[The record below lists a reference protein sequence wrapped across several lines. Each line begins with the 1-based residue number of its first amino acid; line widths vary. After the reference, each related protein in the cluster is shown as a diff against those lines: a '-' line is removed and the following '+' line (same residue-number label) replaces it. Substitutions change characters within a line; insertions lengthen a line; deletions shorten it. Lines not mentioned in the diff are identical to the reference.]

1 MRIVAGK
8 FRGHGLAAP
17 KDLTI
22 RPTSDR
28 VREAL
33 FNILQHG
40 LEGFEIEGA
49 RVLDLFA
56 GTGALGLEAL
66 SRGAKYCLFIENAAS
81 ARGVIRTNVEALHL
95 TGITKIWRRD
105 ATTPGPAGNIEA
117 FDLVFAD
124 PPYAKGLAERALF
137 EARGLGWIKPG
148 GIAILEEHSDAALD
162 IPQGYEELDRR
173 SYGDTQI
180 VILRNFSA

>member
-8 FRGHGLAAP
+8 YKGHRLASP
-17 KDLTI
+17 KDDAI

-28 VREAL
+28 VRESL
-33 FNILQHG
+33 FNILEHG
-40 LEGFEIEGA
+40 VENFELEGA

-105 ATTPGPAGNIEA
+105 AVALGPTGNIEA

-124 PPYAKGLAERALF
+124 PPYRKGLGERALN
-137 EARGLGWIKPG
+137 EAHEQGWIKPG
-148 GIAILEEHSDAALD
+148 GIAILEEHRDAEID
-162 IPQGYEELDRR
+162 IIKGYEELDRR
-173 SYGDTQI
+173 SYGDTLL
-180 VILRNFSA
+180 VILRAE

>member
-8 FRGHGLAAP
+8 FKGHSLAAP
-17 KDLTI
+17 KDHAT
-22 RPTSDR
+22 RPTSER

-33 FNILQHG
+33 FNILEHG
-40 LEGFEIEGA
+40 IEGFELESA

-66 SRGAKYCLFIENAAS
+66 SHGAKYCLFIENAVA
-81 ARGVIRTNVEALHL
+81 ARGIIRTNVEALHL
-95 TGITKIWRRD
+95 TGITKVWRRD
-105 ATTPGPAGNIEA
+105 ATTLGQAGRIEP

-124 PPYAKGLAERALF
+124 PPYGKGLGERALF
-137 EARGLGWIKPG
+137 EARDKGWIKPG
-148 GIAILEEHSDAALD
+148 GIAVLEERSDAAFE
-162 IPQGYEELDRR
+162 IPSGFEEADRR

-180 VILRNFSA
+180 FLLRAG